1 MSAAGESGALTS
13 PLPPTTRL
21 VVFVYAAAAVALL
34 PWSVLLATRLPTR
47 HLSAHWD
54 IAWSGFDVALAAT
67 LAWVAVSA
75 WRRSF
80 WLEGAASAA
89 AALLLCDVWFDLLTA
104 ATGRELAIAAVE
116 AALVELPLALV
127 CVQIA
132 RRAERNWLERVGA
145 SVYGPA
151 KGRRQAL
158 ERQSEQGEIACAS
171 AGSAS
176 PPSC

>member
-1 MSAAGESGALTS
+1 MTSAAAATAHRR
-13 PLPPTTRL
+13 RL
-21 VVFVYAAAAVALL
+21 VTALYAAAAIALL
-34 PWSVLLATRLPTR
+34 PWSVLLATRLPAR

-54 IAWSGFDVALAAT
+54 IAWSGFDIALAAT
-67 LAWVAVSA
+67 LASVAVSA
-75 WRRSF
+75 WRHSP

-104 ATGRELAIAAVE
+104 ATSRELVVAAVE
-116 AALVELPLALV
+116 AALVELPMALV

-132 RRAERNWLERVGA
+132 RRAERHWLERVGV
-145 SVYGPA
+145 SGHRPA
-151 KGRRQAL
+151 GGRVQTL
-158 ERQSEQGEIACAS
+158 DRQSEQGEIACAS